1 MSEFQ
6 IGHFKYSITPVEL
19 ENFYKFGNCLFTL
32 PVLDKLFGVQL
43 IILSLVDP
51 SKNEWT
57 IEFADVFENEKLA
70 ETFAHFIIENL
81 MSNEMLVEEE
91 EL

>member
-1 MSEFQ
+1 
-6 IGHFKYSITPVEL
+6 
-19 ENFYKFGNCLFTL
+19 
-32 PVLDKLFGVQL
+32 
-43 IILSLVDP
+43 VDP